1 MQINEVIR
9 KYRKEKNLTQEEMAT
24 RLGVTAPAVNK
35 WESGASM
42 PDIALLAPIAR
53 LLGVSLDELLSYNES
68 LSDIEVSN
76 ILNEIYAMF
85 NTESLDTVY
94 QRMVDIVREYP
105 NAENLTLS
113 LVSLLYCRC
122 MLMVGEDRTKYD
134 EWIESCYK
142 NLLSSEDEKIRR
154 DAAEGLYAYYIGK
167 EKYDEAEKCLSFY
180 SEDSP
185 EKKRKLATIYSRTG
199 RYDEAFKAMEEALF
213 SNYQTMSVLLH
224 EIYQTAIKTKDFNKA
239 QKAVEKESA
248 LAELFEMGE
257 YHKNAGRL
265 EFAVAMKDNEKALE
279 YMEALI
285 SNIDTLTDYMK
296 SDLYEHI
303 EFREV
308 DPILVATTRTNMLK
322 QFAEDDMYKTVRKS
336 AGWKKFKKKYY

>member
-9 KYRKEKNLTQEEMAT
+9 KYRKEKNLTQEEMAN

-53 LLGVSLDELLSYNES
+53 LLGISLDELLAYKEN
-68 LSDIEVSN
+68 LSDAEISN

-85 NTESLDTVY
+85 NTESIDTVY
-94 QRMVDIVREYP
+94 QRIVEIVREYP

-113 LVSLLYCRC
+113 LASLLQYRC
-122 MLMVGEDRTKYD
+122 MFMAEDKSKYD
-134 EWIESCYK
+134 EWIENCYE
-142 NLLSSEDEKIRR
+142 NLLTSADEKIRR
-154 DAAEGLYAYYIGK
+154 SAADVLYACYISKG
-167 EKYDEAEKCLSFY
+167 KYDEAENCLKVY

-185 EKKRKLATIYSRTG
+185 EKKRKLATIYSGTG

-213 SNYQTMSVLLH
+213 LNYQTMSVLLH
-224 EIYQTAIKTKDFNKA
+224 EIYLTAIKTKDHDKA
-239 QKAVEKESA
+239 QKFIEKEGA

-265 EFAVAMKDNEKALE
+265 ELAVAMNDNEKALE
-279 YMEALI
+279 YMEVLI
-285 SNIDTLTDYMK
+285 SNIDTLMDYMK

-303 EFREV
+303 EFREA
-308 DPILVATTRTNMLK
+308 DPLLIATTSANLLK
-322 QFAEDDMYKTVRKS
+322 QFAENDIYKSVRES
-336 AGWKKFKKKYY
+336 AGWKQFEKKFY